1 MKIQVDPKY
10 RSFYYQDVETY
21 PELNLDPKTTALLLV
36 DLQNE
41 FANNGRSDY
50 IEKRG
55 HLGPLEVFP
64 RPFENDDDP
73 ARATPARLFP

>member
-41 FANNGRSDY
+41 FANDEMGEAITLKKEVY
-50 IEKRG
+50 IFK
-55 HLGPLEVFP
+55 EVFHENSS
-64 RPFENDDDP
+64 RSEVPFVLLPGRRN
-73 ARATPARLFP
+73 

>member
-41 FANNGRSDY
+41 FANDEMGEAITLKKEGTWDRWKYFRDRLNCASHSD
-50 IEKRG
+50 ES
-55 HLGPLEVFP
+55 PVC
-64 RPFENDDDP
+64 
-73 ARATPARLFP
+73 